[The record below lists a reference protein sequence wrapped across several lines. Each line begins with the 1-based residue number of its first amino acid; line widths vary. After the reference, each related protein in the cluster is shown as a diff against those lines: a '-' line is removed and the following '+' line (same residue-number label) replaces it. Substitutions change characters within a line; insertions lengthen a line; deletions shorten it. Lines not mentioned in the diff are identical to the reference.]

1 MSSAAKRVRLEGSRQ
16 LRSRVTTIEKLP
28 DNVLEEVFR
37 NLNPQELWTAAL
49 VCKNWN
55 EVIGSA
61 AVTMKKFKLII
72 DDSTII
78 KPISSSRKHSNIEM
92 DFTCPD
98 SLKMMI
104 NLTGLI
110 ISQARSFQ
118 FKSKRPAY
126 MDGFTVMLSR
136 MPLMEYMCI
145 DGNIIYSI

>member
-1 MSSAAKRVRLEGSRQ
+1 MSSRAKRIRLEGSRQ
-16 LRSRVTTIEKLP
+16 TRSRIITIKKLP
-28 DNVLEEVFR
+28 DNVLEEVFKY
-37 NLNPQELWTAAL
+37 LNPPELRIAAL

-55 EVIGSA
+55 VVIGSA

-78 KPISSSRKHSNIEM
+78 KPISSSRKHSNIFM

-110 ISQARSFQ
+110 ISQVRMFK

-145 DGNIIYSI
+145 DGNIIYII